1 MFKSA
6 SIETSDN
13 MTNPFIRFFGGIM
26 IGIFLAIPFIQSQ
39 GEPFGSPFI
48 AKVSAMPLVSSD
60 AFFAMCMVFLG
71 FSCAWVGAIAT
82 RKARSSIASL
92 STVETFRRRRQRRP
106 QRSHHLLR

>member
-48 AKVSAMPLVSSD
+48 VKISAMPLVSSD

-71 FSCAWVGAIAT
+71 LSCAWVGAIAT
-82 RKARSSIASL
+82 RKARSSIVSL
-92 STVETFRRRRQRRP
+92 STVETFRRLRQRRP
-106 QRSHHLLR
+106 QRSHHLLE